1 MENMA
6 EAPVPAVV
14 RSIYREKGYHKFSN
28 DMKEKGG
35 SCMSR
40 VYVLAS
46 DKPLAGM
53 EELNY
58 YRHAVEELGYPMK
71 PFRYELSLEK
81 EEEGLTNLRACLE
94 ANFSPGETLELWNVW
109 VGDVDKKCPT
119 RFRGRL
125 EDFDMEA
132 LEQFMSA
139 EEICFDITI

>member
-1 MENMA
+1 
-6 EAPVPAVV
+6 
-14 RSIYREKGYHKFSN
+14 
-28 DMKEKGG
+28 
-35 SCMSR
+35 MSR
-40 VYVLAS
+40 VYLLAA
-46 DKPLAGM
+46 DKELPLCDFQKPRASHAGGYAVTLQRGFKV
-53 EELNY
+53 ESLHY

-132 LEQFMSA
+132 LERFLPA

>member
-1 MENMA
+1 
-6 EAPVPAVV
+6 
-14 RSIYREKGYHKFSN
+14 
-28 DMKEKGG
+28 
-35 SCMSR
+35 MSR
-40 VYVLAS
+40 VYILAA
-46 DKPLAGM
+46 DKELPLCDVQKPRASHAGGYAVTLQRGFKV
-53 EELNY
+53 ESLHY

-132 LEQFMSA
+132 LEQFLPA

>member
-1 MENMA
+1 
-6 EAPVPAVV
+6 
-14 RSIYREKGYHKFSN
+14 
-28 DMKEKGG
+28 
-35 SCMSR
+35 MSR
-40 VYVLAS
+40 VYLLAA
-46 DKPLAGM
+46 DKELPLCDFQKPRASHAGGYAVTLQRGFKV
-53 EELNY
+53 ESLHY
-58 YRHAVEELGYPMK
+58 YRHAVEELGYPIK

-132 LEQFMSA
+132 LEQFLPA

>member
-1 MENMA
+1 
-6 EAPVPAVV
+6 
-14 RSIYREKGYHKFSN
+14 
-28 DMKEKGG
+28 
-35 SCMSR
+35 MSR
-40 VYVLAS
+40 VYILAA
-46 DKPLAGM
+46 DKELPLCDFQKPRASHAGGYAVTLQRGFKV
-53 EELNY
+53 ESLHY

-132 LEQFMSA
+132 LEQFLPA

>member
-1 MENMA
+1 
-6 EAPVPAVV
+6 
-14 RSIYREKGYHKFSN
+14 
-28 DMKEKGG
+28 
-35 SCMSR
+35 MSR
-40 VYVLAS
+40 VYILAA
-46 DKPLAGM
+46 DKELPLCDVQKPRASRAGGYAVTLQQGFKV
-53 EELNY
+53 EPLRY

-132 LEQFMSA
+132 LERFLPA

>member
-1 MENMA
+1 
-6 EAPVPAVV
+6 
-14 RSIYREKGYHKFSN
+14 
-28 DMKEKGG
+28 
-35 SCMSR
+35 MSR
-40 VYVLAS
+40 VYLLAA
-46 DKPLAGM
+46 DKELPLCDFQKPRASHAGGYAVTLQRGFKV
-53 EELNY
+53 EPLHY

-132 LEQFMSA
+132 LEQFLPA

>member
-1 MENMA
+1 MLF
-6 EAPVPAVV
+6 
-14 RSIYREKGYHKFSN
+14 RS
-28 DMKEKGG
+28 KET
-35 SCMSR
+35 
-40 VYVLAS
+40 
-46 DKPLAGM
+46 D
-53 EELNY
+53 
-58 YRHAVEELGYPMK
+58 
-71 PFRYELSLEK
+71 LE
-81 EEEGLTNLRACLE
+81 NLRACLE